1 MVTLNTN
8 YQLASRLLC
17 CAFMFAL
24 LGTGCSSAPADQVT
38 IQLFASPPPGVDPYA
53 GVGKLVIRIK
63 AEGQA
68 DIEAAEDF
76 ALEGTRQIP
85 LPPIPFLDDGT
96 PQQIVIEGW
105 SVSETGEFTAN
116 SKLVSIGRTPE
127 FSLTP
132 DDEPMS
138 FYVQMAR
145 INSFVPLTDALDGNI
160 QNLTMGRVGHTV
172 TTATGGETLIAGG
185 ATPLTDAAPWWGPGG
200 VASYI
205 STVEMMNSVTQN
217 LSPLL
222 TTEGASSGLLV
233 SRMWHTGTALPTG
246 DIFFA
251 GGWGQAEFSGE
262 CPSGAGI
269 PTYASC
275 TIEWYQP
282 GGAIGLL
289 QTPLSKARAGHTA
302 TLVDPDTPTIL
313 FIGGDLD
320 GEGTYELWD
329 PHSGT
334 QGAVALPDNSTRRY
348 HAAVKAQVYD
358 TSDPPVLA
366 DVVVIFGGESDTD
379 PLDTG
384 LFYVV
389 EGGQML
395 PNYTQV
401 LPGGPRTQLTGTYI
415 PDLGLI
421 NFVGGFE
428 DLDHTLASPA
438 IDSYNTKAADP
449 FTPFY
454 DKKQTIIPPPK
465 IKASDAGS
473 EGSQGCLLDG
483 ITYAAEDVVPSELEE
498 GRCKCNMTNVGFE
511 IICEPPCYEV
521 ELQLE
526 HPRGGHTTSL
536 IQDSLMI
543 VLGGSDGASAVGDI
557 EIVHDFKTERCSASL
572 GGNQVTQVVGSVCTD
587 PAGCAGVTL
596 DPMPFA
602 SNGHRALVLDSGNV
616 LMVGGVSTSA
626 ADSTNTVQ
634 SLYLFVP
641 NSCSIQHLGR

>member
-68 DIEAAEDF
+68 DIEAAENF

-358 TSDPPVLA
+358 TSEPPVLA

-395 PNYTQV
+395 PNYTQA

-415 PDLGLI
+415 PDRDRI
-421 NFVGGFE
+421 YFVGGFA
-428 DLDHTLASPA
+428 DKDHTLASPA
-438 IDSYNTKAADP
+438 IDSYDTTAANP
-449 FTPFY
+449 FTPFVTEI
-454 DKKQTIIPPPK
+454 QAIIP
-465 IKASDAGS
+465 AVES
-473 EGSQGCLLDG
+473 EAC
-483 ITYAAEDVVPSELEE
+483 
-498 GRCKCNMTNVGFE
+498 
-511 IICEPPCYEV
+511 V
-521 ELQLE
+521 EAPLQLE

-536 IQDSLMI
+536 IQDSMMI

-572 GGNQVTQVVGSVCTD
+572 GVNQVTQVVGSVCTD

-641 NSCSIQHLGR
+641 Q